1 MGPTGC
7 PPGTGPDFG
16 PPIAGR
22 PVAGGGGSPL
32 TGDTGTAAGLR
43 GVGPDG
49 KIEGPMTKDM
59 IQAPAA
65 EPNTGQLRKLL
76 RQRESVRAVVETI
89 SGELE
94 LQPLLES
101 ILRHACE
108 LIGAEHGTIGLVDP
122 DRDLIR
128 TSAGYRMP
136 PGEAGAEMPRGVGL
150 AGAVLERGV
159 PVVLDRYGDLAHPT
173 QPEFADHS
181 VIGMPI
187 EWDGRMIGFVGVGT
201 GLRRLGVEEVET
213 LALFARPAAIA
224 IANAWRYEDERQRA
238 DRMALVARV
247 GRLVTADLRLDEL
260 LQRAAD
266 AIHELLGFPNLA
278 IPLIDPEQPGMLVL
292 TVKGGNYKRVIP
304 GEYHIPI
311 TSGLMGEAA
320 RTRQTVLV
328 NDVRADP
335 RYLPTPGGGPARAE
349 LAVPIALGER
359 VLGVVNVERDEPFV
373 EEDAAIVGIIAD
385 QLAVAIDNA
394 RLYASAQQVAVL
406 EERQRLAR
414 ELHDAVTQHLSSLTL
429 IAQTLGPA
437 YRRSREEGE
446 ARARRVVELSQVA
459 LDEMRVLLA
468 ELRPRARGGT
478 NGGHGDAPAGSARA
492 RLRHHGLA
500 EALAL
505 LAGDVSRDALPVD
518 ADLAP
523 YVPRPLAEEE
533 ALYRIAQ
540 EALSNVVKHAGAG
553 RARLRLVTDGRAT
566 VLSVVDDGI
575 GFTASVEHTGE
586 HAVQLG
592 GLGLLTM
599 RERATAI
606 GGTIRIDSA
615 PGAGTTIEVVV
626 PYDTERRA

>member
-1 MGPTGC
+1 
-7 PPGTGPDFG
+7 
-16 PPIAGR
+16 
-22 PVAGGGGSPL
+22 
-32 TGDTGTAAGLR
+32 
-43 GVGPDG
+43 
-49 KIEGPMTKDM
+49 MTEDLV
-59 IQAPAA
+59 QAP
-65 EPNTGQLRKLL
+65 PVSGQSTGQLRQLL
-76 RQRESVRAVVETI
+76 RQQESVRAVVETI

-122 DRDLIR
+122 ARDLIR
-128 TSAGYRMP
+128 TAASYRMP
-136 PGEAGAEMPRGVGL
+136 PGEDGAEMPRGVGL
-150 AGAVLERGV
+150 AGAVLERGG
-159 PVVLDRYGDLAHPT
+159 PVVLERYGDLAHPT
-173 QPEFADHS
+173 QPDFADHR

-187 EWDGRMIGFVGVGT
+187 EWRGRMIGFLGVG
-201 GLRRLGVEEVET
+201 GPDGRLGAQEVET

-247 GRLVTADLRLDEL
+247 ARLVTADLRLDEL

-292 TVKGGNYKRVIP
+292 SVKGGHYKQRIP
-304 GEYHIPI
+304 GEYRIPI

-320 RTRQTVLV
+320 RTRRTVLV
-328 NDVRADP
+328 NDVTADP
-335 RYLPTPGGGPARAE
+335 RYLPTPGGAPARAE
-349 LAVPIALGER
+349 LAAPILLGDR
-359 VLGVVNVERDEPFV
+359 VLGVVNVERDEPFSD
-373 EEDAAIVGIIAD
+373 EDAAIVGIIAD
-385 QLAVAIDNA
+385 QLAVAIENA

-429 IAQTLGPA
+429 MAQTLGPA
-437 YRRSREEGE
+437 YSRGTEEGE
-446 ARARRVVELSQVA
+446 SRARRVVELSQVA

-468 ELRPRARGGT
+468 ELRPRARDRAGPEAE
-478 NGGHGDAPAGSARA
+478 APAGSARA

-505 LAGDVSRDALPVD
+505 LAGDVSCDALPVD
-518 ADLAP
+518 ADLTR

-540 EALSNVVKHAGAG
+540 EALSNVVKHAGATYVQLQL
-553 RARLRLVTDGRAT
+553 ATDGRTT
-566 VLSVVDDGI
+566 VLTITDDGR
-575 GFTASVEHTGE
+575 GFTTSVERTGE
-586 HAVQLG
+586 HAVQMG

-599 RERATAI
+599 RERAAAL
-606 GGTIRIDSA
+606 GATIRVDS
-615 PGAGTTIEVVV
+615 GTGQGTTIEVVV
-626 PYDTERRA
+626 PPETELRP